1 MRLAPS
7 AEEIRARLGDAW
19 PIPDAVDCHAHVFE
33 RGFPLATERSFDPLP
48 YPFEYYLAWL
58 QALEIRRCVQVNASC
73 YGFDNSV
80 TRFALEECRSNG
92 IAARGVATVHPE
104 IQFGELQKLAAA
116 GFVAA
121 RVMSSRVGGLS
132 SDTFEELARRCLPH
146 RWHVEV
152 NVDDCEEWVAL
163 EPRLVRSPV
172 PVVFENLGVL
182 PAGEGAAAPGLS
194 AVLRLLDKRADFA
207 VKLCSFYRLSPR
219 PGDLA
224 AARPVVERFVR
235 EFPDR
240 LMWGS
245 HLPHLGW
252 GEGAPD
258 DLELIAAAL
267 EWLPDLETRRRV
279 FATNAKRFYGL

>member
-7 AEEIRARLGDAW
+7 AEEIRSRLGDAW
-19 PIPDAVDCHAHVFE
+19 PVAGAIDCHAHVFE

-48 YPFEYYLAWL
+48 YPFEYYFAWL
-58 QALEIRRCVQVNASC
+58 QALEIWRCVQVNASC

-80 TRFALEECRSNG
+80 TRFALEECRSSG

-104 IQFGELQKLAAA
+104 TQFVELQKLAAA

-121 RVMSSRVGGLS
+121 RVMSSRVGGLN
-132 SDTFEELARRCLPH
+132 TGAFEELARRCLPH

-152 NVDDCEEWVAL
+152 NVDACEEWVAL

-172 PVVFENLGVL
+172 PVVFENLGIL
-182 PAGEGAAAPGLS
+182 RAGEDASAPGVR

-207 VKLCSFYRLSPR
+207 VKLCSFYRLSPQ
-219 PGDLA
+219 PGDFA
-224 AARPVVERFVR
+224 AARPVLERFVR

-245 HLPHLGW
+245 NLPHLGW

-267 EWLPDLETRRRV
+267 EWLPDLETRRKV
-279 FATNAKRFYGL
+279 FCSNAERFYGL

>member
-19 PIPDAVDCHAHVFE
+19 PVSGAIDCHAHVFE
-33 RGFPLATERSFDPLP
+33 RGFPLATARSFDPQT

-104 IQFGELQKLAAA
+104 IQFGELEKLAAA

-121 RVMSSRVGGLS
+121 RVMSSRVGGLN
-132 SDTFEELARRCLPH
+132 SDAFEELARRCLPH
-146 RWHVEV
+146 RWHVEI
-152 NVDDCEEWVAL
+152 NVDASDEWLAL
-163 EPRLVRSPV
+163 EPRLARSPV
-172 PVVFENLGVL
+172 PVVFENLGIL
-182 PAGEGAAAPGLS
+182 PAGDGADAPGVR
-194 AVLRLLDKRADFA
+194 AVLRLLDKRTDFA
-207 VKLCSFYRLSPR
+207 IKLCSFYRLSSQ
-219 PGDLA
+219 PGNFA

-245 HLPHLGW
+245 NLPHLGW
-252 GEGAPD
+252 GEDAPD

-279 FATNAKRFYGL
+279 FATNAERFYGL